1 MNIVVCCIIS
11 LCCMAAHYFFPLYGY
26 TGGNYILAKPLVG
39 GMVCGLLLGDVAAGM
54 QIGCAIQ
61 LTYLSYM
68 TIGGAATVDQG
79 FLAYPIT
86 AIAIITKMD
95 AGSAI
100 ALGTA
105 VAVIAAYGNSLLRT
119 INLFANNRYQ
129 AAIAEGDERKQ
140 DFYYFVLPLSAL
152 FLVRFVPAF
161 LMMYFGSEYVASLL
175 NVLPETLLSGMAK
188 FGNFMPAIG
197 IALLM
202 KFLIRENWYLAFF
215 VFGFALY
222 AYLGMSVLGAVVFA
236 LVIAILYFL
245 IISKNGGGTDKNMA
259 SAAASDE
266 EEVL

>member
-1 MNIVVCCIIS
+1 MNILVCCIIS
-11 LCCMAAHYFFPLYGY
+11 FFCMAAHYFFPLYGY
-26 TGGNYILAKPLVG
+26 TGGNYILSKPLVG
-39 GMVCGLLLGDVAAGM
+39 GMICGLLLGDLATGM

-68 TIGGAATVDQG
+68 VIGGAASVDQG

-86 AIAIITKMD
+86 AIAIMTKMD

-105 VAVIAAYGNSLLRT
+105 VAIIAAYGNSLLRT
-119 INLFANNRYQ
+119 INLFANSRYQ
-129 AAIAEGDERKQ
+129 AAIEEGNKRKQ
-140 DFYYFVLPLSAL
+140 DFYYFGLPLFAL
-152 FLVRFVPAF
+152 FVVRFVPAF
-161 LMMYFGSEYVASLL
+161 LMMYFGSEYVSQLL
-175 NVLPETLLSGMAK
+175 SILPETLLAGMAK

-202 KFLIRENWYLAFF
+202 KFLIRKSWYLAFF

-222 AYLGMSVLGAVVFA
+222 AYLGMSVLGAAVFA
-236 LVIAILYFL
+236 SVVSILYFM
-245 IISKNGGGTDKNMA
+245 IISSRKEMV
-259 SAAASDE
+259 AAAAVPVSDE

>member
-1 MNIVVCCIIS
+1 MNVIICCIIS

-39 GMVCGLLLGDVAAGM
+39 GLICGALLGDVKTGLE
-54 QIGCAIQ
+54 IGCAIQ

-86 AIAIITKMD
+86 AIAIMTKMD

-105 VAVIAAYGNSLLRT
+105 VAIIAAYGNSLLRT
-119 INLFANNRYQ
+119 VNLFANNRYQ
-129 AAIAEGDERKQ
+129 AAIAAGDKKKQ
-140 DFYYFVLPLSAL
+140 DFYYFAVPLFAL
-152 FLVRFVPAF
+152 FIVRFIPAF
-161 LMMYFGSEYVASLL
+161 IMMYFGADQISNLL
-175 NVLPETLLSGMAK
+175 AIMPEKLLAGMSK
-188 FGNFMPAIG
+188 FGSFMPAIG
-197 IALLM
+197 ISLLM
-202 KFLIRENWYLAFF
+202 KFLIREKWYLAFF

-222 AYLGMSVLGAVVFA
+222 AYLGLSVLGACVFA
-236 LVIAILYFL
+236 LVIAILYYM
-245 IISKNGGGTDKNMA
+245 IVARKVET
-259 SAAASDE
+259 AAPAVQAATNDE

>member
-1 MNIVVCCIIS
+1 MNIIVCCIIS

-39 GMVCGLLLGDVAAGM
+39 GLICGVLLGDVETGLS
-54 QIGCAIQ
+54 IGCAIQ

-86 AIAIITKMD
+86 AIAITTNMD

-105 VAVIAAYGNSLLRT
+105 VAIIAAYGNSLLRT
-119 INLFANNRYQ
+119 VNLFANGRYQ
-129 AAIAEGDERKQ
+129 AAIAEGNKKKQ
-140 DFYYFVLPLSAL
+140 DFYYFGLPLFAL
-152 FLVRFVPAF
+152 FIVRFVPSF
-161 LMMYFGSEYVASLL
+161 LMMYYGSEYVSGLL
-175 NVLPETLLSGMAK
+175 EIMPEKLLAGMSN

-197 IALLM
+197 VALLM

-222 AYLGMSVLGAVVFA
+222 AYLGMSVLGSVVFA
-236 LVIAILYFL
+236 LVIAILYYL
-245 IISKNGGGTDKNMA
+245 IIVNRGGTEIK
-259 SAAASDE
+259 AAETIESDE